1 MEDKCEIPLGSV
13 QKAWELVASVYMVY
27 EDLGG
32 FGMDDLPITTAIII
46 E

>member
-1 MEDKCEIPLGSV
+1 MKYHIGIDI
-13 QKAWELVASVYMVY
+13 Y
-27 EDLGG
+27 EGNNLFNLGG